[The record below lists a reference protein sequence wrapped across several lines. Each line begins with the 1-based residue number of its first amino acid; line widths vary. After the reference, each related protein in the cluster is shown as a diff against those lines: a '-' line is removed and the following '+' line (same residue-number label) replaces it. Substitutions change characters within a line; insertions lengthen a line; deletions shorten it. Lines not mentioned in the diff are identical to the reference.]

1 MVNSSQLNRDYAKAM
16 ASRDRGLAV
25 QSARRGISQFLL
37 GLMLVFIV
45 LLIFFLLK
53 NPVMNHFHKALAQV
67 STSVEKPKPAVS
79 VKIHSTSTP
88 SSHVKQ
94 DYGFYTELPKMEVKS
109 PHHEDDAVTSEE

>member
-1 MVNSSQLNRDYAKAM
+1 MINSQLNRDYAKAM

-37 GLMLVFIV
+37 GLILVFII

-53 NPVMNHFHKALAQV
+53 NPLMNHFHKAMAQV
-67 STSVEKPKPAVS
+67 SNPVERPKPAATVN
-79 VKIHSTSTP
+79 KHSNSIP
-88 SSHVKQ
+88 SHVKQ

-109 PHHEDDAVTSEE
+109 PHHEDDAVTNEE